1 MPSPLPSRFLPIL
14 EWGPNYTADKFS
26 KDTLAAVIVALMLIP
41 QSLAYALLAGLPAE
55 MGLYASIFGLLVY
68 GLFGSSSSLSVGPV
82 AIISLMT
89 AAALAKLAPD
99 NAADYIAAAMT
110 LAALSGAMLL
120 LLGIFRLGYAANFLS
135 IPVIA
140 AFITAAAIII
150 AAGQLPALLGVS
162 ASGHT
167 LIEIAAALRTSVTE
181 FHWPTLLI
189 AILSITLLWWAR
201 SGLSIL
207 LRKMGLA
214 EKATALLAK
223 AGPILAL
230 LITGVIA
237 YVLRLDEKGVA
248 LVGDVSLQ
256 IPDFGLPNLSLP
268 LVTSLL
274 APAALI
280 AIIGFVESISVAQT
294 LAAKKRQQVE
304 PDQELIS
311 LGAANLAVA
320 MSGGFPVTGGISR
333 SIVNFDAGAE
343 TPAAGIFTAVFIAV
357 VAIIFAPFIYWL
369 PKVSLAVTIIFAV
382 ITLIDFSMLR
392 KAWVFSR
399 ADFVAMLVTGL
410 LTLTM
415 GVEIGIAAGVL
426 VSMLII
432 LYKMSRPHV
441 AVVGRVSGTE
451 HFRNIERHNVQ
462 TYKNILSV
470 RIDESL
476 YFFNTR
482 YLEHLIYGLVAK
494 NTQLEHVILMCT
506 AVNKIDMSALETLL
520 RINQTLH
527 ELKVRMHM
535 SEIKGPVMDALQRTE
550 FFSELT
556 GNCYLSQNQAV
567 ESLKVEHMP
576 LSGL

>member
-1 MPSPLPSRFLPIL
+1 M
-14 EWGPNYTADKFS
+14 
-26 KDTLAAVIVALMLIP
+26 LAAVIVAVMLIP

-68 GLFGSSSSLSVGPV
+68 GLFGTSSSLSVGPV

-89 AAALAKLAPD
+89 AAALAKLAPA
-99 NAADYIAAAMT
+99 NTADYIAAAMT
-110 LAALSGAMLL
+110 LAALSGVMLL

-162 ASGHT
+162 ASGYT
-167 LIEIAAALRTSVTE
+167 LPEIAVALQSKITDI
-181 FHWPTLLI
+181 HWPTLLI

-207 LRKMGLA
+207 LRKMGLG

-223 AGPILAL
+223 TGPILAL

-248 LVGDVSLQ
+248 LVGKVSLQ
-256 IPDFGLPNLSLP
+256 VPDFGLPNFSLP

-333 SIVNFDAGAE
+333 SMVNFDAGAE
-343 TPAAGIFTAVFIAV
+343 TPAAGIFTAVFIAI
-357 VAIIFAPFIYWL
+357 VALVFAPFIYWL
-369 PKVSLAVTIIFAV
+369 PKASLAVTIIFAV

-392 KAWVFSR
+392 KAWAFSR
-399 ADFVAMLVTGL
+399 ADFAAMMVTGL

-432 LYKMSRPHV
+432 LYNMSRPHV
-441 AVVGRVSGTE
+441 AVVGRVPGTE

-462 TYKNILSV
+462 THESILSV

-476 YFFNTR
+476 YFSNTR

-527 ELKVRMHM
+527 ELNVSMHM
-535 SEIKGPVMDALQRTE
+535 SEIKGPVMDALKRTE